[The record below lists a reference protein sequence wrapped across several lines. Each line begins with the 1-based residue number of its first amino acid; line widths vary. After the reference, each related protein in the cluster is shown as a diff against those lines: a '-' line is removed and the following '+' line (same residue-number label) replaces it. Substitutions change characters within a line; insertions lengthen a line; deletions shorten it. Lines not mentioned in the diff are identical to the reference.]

1 MAVQAEE
8 VRQAGHGRT
17 APGPKGSPVLGSA
30 LDLKND
36 LLGTVHRAMLEYG
49 DVVRFTVGPGGRFQE
64 QAFGVFHPDHIQ
76 HVLAGNSSNY
86 VKDDGVYTEL
96 RSLLGDGLLTSEG
109 AEWKRQK
116 RMIQPIFT
124 HRRVAGYVPMMAEET
139 RKAVERWG
147 AFSDSGTTVDL
158 NDEMARLTLSVVGRA
173 LFGADVEG
181 AVPVIRKTVPYL
193 SERAIQRAIF
203 PLTIPDTWPTPGNR
217 KALKYQKALYDVVDE
232 LIAARRAQ
240 PAEGE
245 DLLGL
250 LLQATDP
257 ENGEGLDDKEVRD
270 QVLIFLL
277 AGHET
282 TATSLTFTLHLLGQ
296 NPEIQSYLHTEVDR
310 VLQGRTDPTL
320 EDVMALRYTTMTIKE
335 AMRLYPAA
343 YGIPR
348 FCKNGDTIGGYD
360 IPAGH
365 SVFCSTW
372 ATHRHPAFWDDP
384 EKFDPERFT
393 PEWEKA
399 RPRYAYF
406 PFGGGPRACIGQYFS
421 MLEAAVVT
429 AMLMQSFRVT
439 TPEGPVKL
447 FTGITLRPEGAVPAT
462 IERR

>member
-1 MAVQAEE
+1 MAVSTEQIA
-8 VRQAGHGRT
+8 QTDAPRT
-17 APGPKGSPVLGSA
+17 APGPKGAPFLGSA

-36 LLGTVHRAMLEYG
+36 LLGTTHRAMLEFG
-49 DVVRFTVGPGGRFQE
+49 DVVRFTVGAGRFQE
-64 QAFGVFHPDHIQ
+64 EAFGVFHPDHIQ

-96 RSLLGDGLLTSEG
+96 RHLLGDGLLTSEG
-109 AEWKRQK
+109 DDWKRQK

-124 HRRVAGYVPMMAEET
+124 HRRVASYVPMMAAEAT
-139 RKAVERWG
+139 GAVERW
-147 AFSDSGTTVDL
+147 SGSAGSSVDL

-181 AVPVIRKTVPYL
+181 AVPVIRRTVPFL

-203 PLTIPDTWPTPGNR
+203 PLPVPENWPTPANR
-217 KALKYQKALYDVVDE
+217 KALKYQQALYDVVDE
-232 LIAARRAQ
+232 LIAARRAK

-257 ENGEGLDDKEVRD
+257 ENGSGLDDKEVRD

-296 NPEIQSYLHTEVDR
+296 HPQIQENLRTEVDR
-310 VLQGRTDPTL
+310 VLQGRTDPSL
-320 EDVMALRYTTMTIKE
+320 EDIMNLRYTTMVIKE

-348 FCKNGDTIGGYD
+348 FCKNGDTIGGYN

-365 SVFCSTW
+365 SVFTSTW
-372 ATHRHPAFWDDP
+372 ATHRHPKFWDDP
-384 EKFDPERFT
+384 ERFDPERFT
-393 PEWEKA
+393 PEREKA

-421 MLEAAVVT
+421 MLEAAVIT
-429 AMLMQSFRVT
+429 AMLIGNYRIT

-447 FTGITLRPEGAVPAT
+447 FTGITLRPQGAVPAR